1 MRPHGMAEN
10 KDWLDEYLTEVA
22 SLCYKA
28 RIDDDNYCDIVGIG
42 SASHEGIRSEMFS
55 F

>member
-1 MRPHGMAEN
+1 MAEN

-28 RIDDDNYCDIVGIG
+28 RIDNNNFCYKVVMHVG
-42 SASHEGIRSEMFS
+42 SKSH
-55 F
+55 